1 MHFLEMDHKYGS
13 KQFGDECKTNKQ
25 TNNNNKKNKG
35 NAIIIGKAKNISGK
49 REISSHGCL
58 MDMIV

>member
-25 TNNNNKKNKG
+25 TTTTKKTKEMQLSLVRQKTSL
-35 NAIIIGKAKNISGK
+35 GKEKFPPMA
-49 REISSHGCL
+49 
-58 MDMIV
+58 V